1 MASGMDQG
9 RVGPKTTTM
18 TTATTTSHNVAAIQ
32 LIGSFSIDSFMEG
45 YGHGKLKVVAGRLG
59 RVYAAAAK
67 FKSFSNNT
75 AAAVVASCTFVKT
88 KMSLR
93 YAREHLLLAFDDAMI
108 SEEEFVLLFD
118 HNKSS
123 NLDLRY
129 DQYPLFDLD
138 DMEDDECLAEFRV
151 RKRDIPLLEE
161 ALQIPEEFT
170 LEQRSVVGGTE
181 GLCMLLKR
189 LTYPCRY
196 GDMLP
201 RFGRPVSVLCM
212 ATNWVLDHIYA
223 IHHRRINHWNAEIL
237 SPAAL
242 QVYADIIHQKG
253 APLQNC
259 FGFID
264 GTVRPIAR
272 PGTNQRIMYNG
283 HKRVH
288 SLKFQAVAIP
298 NGLIAHLYGP
308 VGM

>member
-1 MASGMDQG
+1 
-9 RVGPKTTTM
+9 
-18 TTATTTSHNVAAIQ
+18 
-32 LIGSFSIDSFMEG
+32 MEG

-75 AAAVVASCTFVKT
+75 AAVVASCTFVKT

>member
-1 MASGMDQG
+1 MLQPRNPS
-9 RVGPKTTTM
+9 RL
-18 TTATTTSHNVAAIQ
+18 ATTQQRSSSGGSQ
-32 LIGSFSIDSFMEG
+32 L
-45 YGHGKLKVVAGRLG
+45 YLCQN
-59 RVYAAAAK
+59 K
-67 FKSFSNNT
+67 FDDF
-75 AAAVVASCTFVKT
+75 

-108 SEEEFVLLFD
+108 SEEEFVLLYD
-118 HNKSS
+118 YNKSS
-123 NLDLRY
+123 NLNLRY
-129 DQYPLFDLD
+129 DHYPLFDLD

-212 ATNWVLDHIYA
+212 ATNCVLDHIYA

-237 SPAAL
+237 GPAAL
-242 QVYADIIHQKG
+242 QAYADTIHQKG

-272 PGTNQRIMYNG
+272 SGTNQRIMYNG

-288 SLKFQAVAIP
+288 SLKFQAIAIP

-308 VGM
+308 LGM

>member
-1 MASGMDQG
+1 
-9 RVGPKTTTM
+9 
-18 TTATTTSHNVAAIQ
+18 
-32 LIGSFSIDSFMEG
+32 MEG

-170 LEQRSVVGGTE
+170 LEQRSVVGGNGRFMHAPKEANLSMQVWRYVTTVWST
-181 GLCMLLKR
+181 GIRVVYGHKLGSGPHLCD
-189 LTYPCRY
+189 P
-196 GDMLP
+196 
-201 RFGRPVSVLCM
+201 S
-212 ATNWVLDHIYA
+212 
-223 IHHRRINHWNAEIL
+223 
-237 SPAAL
+237 S
-242 QVYADIIHQKG
+242 
-253 APLQNC
+253 
-259 FGFID
+259 
-264 GTVRPIAR
+264 
-272 PGTNQRIMYNG
+272 TNQP
-283 HKRVH
+283 
-288 SLKFQAVAIP
+288 LEC
-298 NGLIAHLYGP
+298 
-308 VGM
+308 